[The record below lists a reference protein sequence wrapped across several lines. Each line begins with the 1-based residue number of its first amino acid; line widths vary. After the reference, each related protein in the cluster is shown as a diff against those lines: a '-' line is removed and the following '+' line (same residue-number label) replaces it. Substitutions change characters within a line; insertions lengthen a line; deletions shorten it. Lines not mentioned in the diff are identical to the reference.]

1 MNGTEHAN
9 PTTKAVTPAH
19 RMAGSLRTAD
29 IPASGC
35 VKKSTT
41 TIASHGPI
49 QYETSSKK
57 FSYLAASPL
66 SPYAASPAPP
76 RPATN
81 AGIQKPPITCTTRSI
96 GAALRPTVA
105 TAAPSSCSHT
115 QLTNAPPKTAP
126 KTCRLG

>member
-19 RMAGSLRTAD
+19 RIAGSLRTAD
-29 IPASGC
+29 TPASGC

-66 SPYAASPAPP
+66 SPYAASPPP
-76 RPATN
+76 STPPA
-81 AGIQKPPITCTTRSI
+81 S
-96 GAALRPTVA
+96 
-105 TAAPSSCSHT
+105 
-115 QLTNAPPKTAP
+115 TAP
-126 KTCRLG
+126 HRGSGTSSVSNESAPV